1 MGKSF
6 LGPFS
11 IGQAWKSGKIFLE
24 EIQFAKLFKQSAAVI
39 GIATALTRGMHQN
52 KCL

>member
-11 IGQAWKSGKIFLE
+11 IVQAWKSVKIFLE
-24 EIQFAKLFKQSAAVI
+24 EIQFAKLYKQ
-39 GIATALTRGMHQN
+39 
-52 KCL
+52 

>member
-11 IGQAWKSGKIFLE
+11 MVQAWKSAQIFLE
-24 EIQFAKLFKQSAAVI
+24 EIQFATLFDSSSD
-39 GIATALTRGMHQN
+39 
-52 KCL
+52 